1 MSDEEAQKPLTELL
15 APSSIRLDATATDR
29 DDAIRQAGAALI
41 EAGAVDPSYVDA
53 MLERENSVS
62 TFVGEGVAIP
72 HGTLAGKDA
81 VKDDAI
87 VVLRFPDGVDWD
99 GNPVTRRGGHRRK
112 GQWPHRPA
120 VAAGDRPARP
130 RQGGRPARAP
140 PRPTRSTNCSPPTRT
155 TSSRRVKAATFYAPG
170 DIRLEQI
177 AEPDVAPGEVKLRV
191 RACSTCG
198 TDVKISRSGHPNM
211 TAAAGDGS

>member
-1 MSDEEAQKPLTELL
+1 MSDDEAQKPLTDLL
-15 APSSIRLDATATDR
+15 APASIRLDAVAADR

-87 VVLRFPDGVDWD
+87 VVLRFPAGVDWD
-99 GNPVTRRGGHRRK
+99 GNPVSVAVGIAAKGNGHIALLS
-112 GQWPHRPA
+112 QLATVLLDPE
-120 VAAGDRPARP
+120 
-130 RQGGRPARAP
+130 
-140 PRPTRSTNCSPPTRT
+140 
-155 TSSRRVKAATFYAPG
+155 KAAALRGATTA
-170 DIRLEQI
+170 D
-177 AEPDVAPGEVKLRV
+177 EVYELL
-191 RACSTCG
+191 AS
-198 TDVKISRSGHPNM
+198 D
-211 TAAAGDGS
+211 DEDE

>member
-1 MSDEEAQKPLTELL
+1 MSDEEAQKPLTDLL
-15 APSSIRLDATATDR
+15 APASIRLDATATDR
-29 DDAIRQAGAALI
+29 DDAIRQAGAALV

-99 GNPVTRRGGHRRK
+99 GNPVSVAVGIAAKGNGHIALLSQLATVLLDPEKATALRSATT
-112 GQWPHRPA
+112 PDA
-120 VAAGDRPARP
+120 VYELLASDE
-130 RQGGRPARAP
+130 
-140 PRPTRSTNCSPPTRT
+140 
-155 TSSRRVKAATFYAPG
+155 
-170 DIRLEQI
+170 DDE
-177 AEPDVAPGEVKLRV
+177 
-191 RACSTCG
+191 
-198 TDVKISRSGHPNM
+198 
-211 TAAAGDGS
+211 

>member
-15 APSSIRLDATATDR
+15 APASIRLDAVAADR
-29 DDAIRQAGAALI
+29 DDAIRQTGAALI

-62 TFVGEGVAIP
+62 TYVGEGVAIP

-99 GNPVTRRGGHRRK
+99 GNPVSVAVGIAAKGNGHIALLS
-112 GQWPHRPA
+112 QLATVLLDP
-120 VAAGDRPARP
+120 D
-130 RQGGRPARAP
+130 
-140 PRPTRSTNCSPPTRT
+140 
-155 TSSRRVKAATFYAPG
+155 KAAA
-170 DIRLEQI
+170 
-177 AEPDVAPGEVKLRV
+177 LRK
-191 RACSTCG
+191 ASTS
-198 TDVKISRSGHPNM
+198 DKVYELLAS
-211 TAAAGDGS
+211 DEDDE

>member
-15 APSSIRLDATATDR
+15 APASIRLDAAAADR
-29 DDAIRQAGAALI
+29 DDAIRQTGAALV
-41 EAGAVDPSYVDA
+41 EAGAVDASYVDA

-99 GNPVTRRGGHRRK
+99 GNPVSVAVGIAAKGNGHIALLS
-112 GQWPHRPA
+112 QLATVLLDP
-120 VAAGDRPARP
+120 D
-130 RQGGRPARAP
+130 
-140 PRPTRSTNCSPPTRT
+140 
-155 TSSRRVKAATFYAPG
+155 KAAALRGATTP
-170 DIRLEQI
+170 EQVYELL
-177 AEPDVAPGEVKLRV
+177 ASDEDDE
-191 RACSTCG
+191 
-198 TDVKISRSGHPNM
+198 
-211 TAAAGDGS
+211 

>member
-15 APSSIRLDATATDR
+15 AASSIRLDATATGR
-29 DDAIRQAGAALI
+29 DDAIRQAGAALV

-99 GNPVTRRGGHRRK
+99 GNPVSV
-112 GQWPHRPA
+112 A
-120 VAAGDRPARP
+120 V
-130 RQGGRPARAP
+130 
-140 PRPTRSTNCSPPTRT
+140 
-155 TSSRRVKAATFYAPG
+155 
-170 DIRLEQI
+170 
-177 AEPDVAPGEVKLRV
+177 
-191 RACSTCG
+191 G
-198 TDVKISRSGHPNM
+198 TWDLAL
-211 TAAAGDGS
+211 T

>member
-1 MSDEEAQKPLTELL
+1 MSDEEAQKPLTDLL
-15 APSSIRLDATATDR
+15 APASIRLDAVAADR

-87 VVLRFPDGVDWD
+87 VVLRVPAGVDWD
-99 GNPVTRRGGHRRK
+99 GNDVSVAVGIAAKGNGHIALLS
-112 GQWPHRPA
+112 QLATVLLDP
-120 VAAGDRPARP
+120 D
-130 RQGGRPARAP
+130 
-140 PRPTRSTNCSPPTRT
+140 
-155 TSSRRVKAATFYAPG
+155 KAAALRG
-170 DIRLEQI
+170 
-177 AEPDVAPGEVKLRV
+177 AESADQVYELLASDE
-191 RACSTCG
+191 
-198 TDVKISRSGHPNM
+198 DE
-211 TAAAGDGS
+211 